1 MQRRKAEGVSPNT
14 SSHVP
19 SQRDTVLLSVRVC
32 LLRILSSRWFKIGLS
47 VGLFTLLFRSIDFHA
62 FRAQLTAA
70 RLDLV
75 AVAFLGYLLTQ
86 VLSAYKWQVL
96 ARPLG
101 FHHPLRVFGVYY
113 YVGMYLNLF
122 VPSTIAG
129 DVGRGLLLATQ
140 SGRVSAALQS
150 VLADR
155 VTGVVML
162 LWVSAAGFIV
172 FGPTV
177 FPAAVAYGVVAVAV
191 LAVAGWWIAP
201 RVMPV
206 LFAPGHAFH
215 RLWGSLIQPYHD
227 QAPLLGYACL
237 VSFGLHWLQL
247 SLQVVLAHALHL
259 AVPLWYLILFIP
271 LVHIL
276 SALPVSFGG
285 IGVRES
291 IYVVFLALIGVGQP
305 EAMAFGLLWSLLGL
319 GGGLVGGVVLILS
332 PEVQHALARIRKTS
346 DG

>member
-1 MQRRKAEGVSPNT
+1 M
-14 SSHVP
+14 
-19 SQRDTVLLSVRVC
+19 
-32 LLRILSSRWFKIGLS
+32 RILSSRWFKLS
-47 VGLFTLLFRSIDFHA
+47 LSLGLFILLLRSIDLHD
-62 FRAQLTAA
+62 FREQLAAA

-75 AVAFLGYLLTQ
+75 MVAFLGYLLTQ

-101 FHHPLRVFGVYY
+101 FYHPLRVFGVYY
-113 YVGMYLNLF
+113 FVGMYLNLF

-129 DVGRGLLLATQ
+129 DVGRGVLLATQ
-140 SGRVSAALQS
+140 SGRVSTALQS

-162 LWVSAAGFIV
+162 LWVSALGFV
-172 FGPTV
+172 FFGPTV
-177 FPAAVAYGVVAVAV
+177 FPAAVAYGVISTAL

-206 LFAPGHAFH
+206 LFLPGHAFH
-215 RLWGSLIQPYHD
+215 RVWRNFIQPYHD
-227 QAPLLGYACL
+227 HAGLLGYACAM
-237 VSFGLHWLQL
+237 SFGLHCLQL
-247 SLQVVLAHALHL
+247 GLQVVLAAALHL

-291 IYVVFLALIGVGQP
+291 SYVMFLALIGIGRH
-305 EAMAFGLLWSLLGL
+305 EALAFGVLWSVVGL
-319 GGGLVGGVVLILS
+319 GAGLVGGVVLLLS
-332 PEVQHALARIRKTS
+332 PEVQRALTRIRKRS
-346 DG
+346 DE

>member
-1 MQRRKAEGVSPNT
+1 M
-14 SSHVP
+14 
-19 SQRDTVLLSVRVC
+19 
-32 LLRILSSRWFKIGLS
+32 LSSRWFKLGLS
-47 VGLFTLLFRSIDFHA
+47 LGLFILLFRSIDFHA
-62 FRAQLTAA
+62 FREQLAAA

-75 AVAFLGYLLTQ
+75 GVAFLGYLLSQ

-113 YVGMYLNLF
+113 FVGMYLNLF
-122 VPSTIAG
+122 VPSTVAG

-140 SGRVSAALQS
+140 SGRVSTALQS

-162 LWVSAAGFIV
+162 LWVSALGFLF

-177 FPAAVAYGVVAVAV
+177 FPVTVAYGVVLAAV

-201 RVMPV
+201 RVVPPRVVPV
-206 LFAPGHAFH
+206 LFLPGHAFH
-215 RLWGSLIQPYHD
+215 RVWGNLIQPYHD
-227 QAPLLGYACL
+227 QAMLLGYACL
-237 VSFGLHWLQL
+237 VSFGLHCLQL
-247 SLQVVLAHALHL
+247 GLQVVLAYALHL
-259 AVPLWYLILFIP
+259 PVPLWYLILFIP

-291 IYVVFLALIGVGQP
+291 SYVVFLALIGIGQH
-305 EAMAFGLLWSLLGL
+305 EALAFGVLWSALVLGA
-319 GGGLVGGVVLILS
+319 GIVGGVVLALS
-332 PEVQHALARIRKTS
+332 PEVQRALARIRKTS